1 MSHNDII
8 VGQCYLHKDNK
19 STVSVT
25 DIIHLQHDIIIIV
38 DKKIDNDENMYY
50 LKDEFLDYY
59 ERDIYSEL
67 ENILCNN

>member
-8 VGQCYLHKDNK
+8 VGQCHLHKDKK